1 MANIDKDEIILG
13 IDLGTTNSAA
23 AIVIDGVPQIIVNEQ
38 GKRTIPS
45 IVVIDNGDFIVGDE
59 AKELLLENDRNVIYS
74 IKRLMGTKET
84 VKADGVEYSPEE
96 ISAKILLYIKN
107 RAEFATG
114 KKISKVVI
122 TVPAYFDDGQRQAT
136 KNAGKIAGLEV
147 LRIINEPTAA
157 ALAYGVEK
165 AGNDLNILVYDLGGG
180 TFDVTT
186 LHMLDGIFTVL
197 STSGDNHLGGDDWD
211 QRVSD
216 RIVSDIKN
224 IYGITLDMEDTNIS
238 NKIKSY
244 SEFVKVQLSNLETID
259 LDVSV
264 YTGTPGNIITVTKAE
279 FVEMT
284 KDLMERT
291 MNPVQDAITE
301 SGLTN
306 EKIDKVVL
314 VGGST
319 KMPMVRQYLETT
331 FGTQLDTDVNPDE
344 VVALGAAVQG
354 AILKGEI
361 DVDFKDVI
369 PLSLGMETY
378 DGTIF
383 SIIKRNTNIP
393 ITVSD
398 IFETTYDN
406 QTSIDINVYQGER
419 PMAVDNKLLG
429 GFEFKVDPD
438 LKGRTEIEVSY
449 FVDAD
454 GILNVSSKN
463 LKTGIVKSAVI
474 KDNSGL
480 DPDEI
485 NKMIRDAE
493 KFKSDDLQ
501 RVKDSQLVQII
512 WDYLNILIAYVQDV
526 EKDIPPFYNRQKSIE
541 WIEKVSDWI
550 ENEKMEEIKKNIFA
564 FQLHVNTSLHNE
576 IKKGAKIGFKMN

>member
-1 MANIDKDEIILG
+1 MANIDKDEIVLG

-23 AIVIDGVPQIIVNEQ
+23 AVVFDGVPQIIVNEQ
-38 GKRTIPS
+38 GKRTVPS
-45 IVVIDNGDFIVGDE
+45 IVVIENGNFIVGDE
-59 AKELLLENDRNVIYS
+59 AKELLLENNRNVVYS

-84 VKADGVEYSPEE
+84 IKVDGVDYSPEE
-96 ISAKILLYIKN
+96 ISSKILLYIKN
-107 RAEFATG
+107 RAEFALG
-114 KKISKVVI
+114 KKITKVVI

-136 KNAGKIAGLEV
+136 KNAGKIAGLDV

-157 ALAYGVEK
+157 ALAYGVQKE
-165 AGNDLNILVYDLGGG
+165 GNDLNILVYDLGGG

-211 QRVSD
+211 ERIGE
-216 RIVSDIKN
+216 RIVKDIDE
-224 IYGITLDMEDTNIS
+224 IYGIKLDMKDKNIS

-244 SEFVKVQLSNLETID
+244 SEFVKIQLSTLDWID

-264 YTGTPGNIITVTKAE
+264 YTGIAGSIIRITKAE

-291 MNPVQDAITE
+291 MNPVSDAIQE
-301 SGLTN
+301 SGLTK

-319 KMPMVRQYLETT
+319 KMPMVREYLNET
-331 FGTQLDTDVNPDE
+331 FGAQLDSDVNPDE
-344 VVALGAAVQG
+344 VVALGAAIQG
-354 AILKGEI
+354 AILKGE
-361 DVDFKDVI
+361 VDIEFKDVI

-383 SIIKRNTNIP
+383 TIIKRNTNIP

-419 PMAVDNKLLG
+419 PMAIDNKLLG
-429 GFEFKVDPD
+429 GFEFRVDPD

-449 FVDAD
+449 YVDPD

-474 KDNSGL
+474 KDTSGL
-480 DPDEI
+480 DPEEI

-501 RVKDSQLVQII
+501 KVKDSQLIQVI
-512 WDYLNILIAYVQDV
+512 WDYLNVLIAYVQDQ
-526 EKDIPPFYNRQKSIE
+526 ETDIPPFYNRQKSID

-550 ENEKMEEIKKNIFA
+550 ESGNTEEIKKNMFA
-564 FQLHVNTSLHNE
+564 FQLHVNTSLHRE
-576 IKKGAKIGFKMN
+576 IKKGAKIGFKMS